1 MLFNSYVSRRN
12 YGDRIMKHINP
23 ILLTALT
30 CALLP
35 QISQAQSLAQF
46 INKTSITGDLRT
58 YYFDKLYDANNVQN
72 ASAFSIGGL
81 VNLKTAPFFSGFK
94 VGLSFYTANSL
105 GLNNLSQLSHTDPT
119 LMGYRNSIDALGQA
133 YIKYSNRWGNIK
145 VGDQLLKTPWMNP
158 SDSRMLP
165 VTYQAIYANIK
176 PINGLNIYALR
187 EFRWKSKTSANYF
200 KDNLYYAPGSGG
212 TSYGGEGGLPANS
225 GPTSGT
231 LAFGASYNT
240 NRNFNITSWYYNFY
254 QFAHLFYTNAYL
266 AIVNHTD
273 VVPIFGA
280 QYVREWGSK
289 SYLNNIAF
297 NTEAG
302 VGSNATAYGLL
313 AGVKTP
319 IGQLTIAYNI
329 LDNHSGSIGGGA
341 IISPY
346 TAGYTSDPLYTTSML
361 RGLVELG
368 PGHAWR
374 MKYTTNLIR
383 KQLLLTAAFAKYY
396 TRYYDNANDLYFDVT
411 YDPRVLKG
419 LSVRDRIEIA
429 NGGISLEPGNKPFIY
444 NRVMLQYAF

>member
-1 MLFNSYVSRRN
+1 
-12 YGDRIMKHINP
+12 MKRINP
-23 ILLTALT
+23 ILLAVSM
-30 CALLP
+30 CAFLP
-35 QISQAQSLAQF
+35 QLSHAQSFSQF

-58 YYFDKLYDANNVQN
+58 YYFDKIFGANNIPN

-94 VGLSFYTANSL
+94 LGLSFYTANSL
-105 GLNNLSQLSHTDPT
+105 GLNNLSQPSHTDPT
-119 LMGYRNSIDALGQA
+119 LMGYRNSINALGQA
-133 YIKYSNRWGNIK
+133 YMQYSSRWENLK

-176 PINGLNIYALR
+176 PINGLNIYAFR

-212 TSYGGEGGLPANS
+212 TSYGGEGGLPENS

-231 LAFGASYNT
+231 LAFGTSYNIT
-240 NRNFNITSWYYNFY
+240 RNSNITSWYYNFY

-266 AIVNHTD
+266 AIPNSTD
-273 VVPIFGA
+273 VIPIFGA
-280 QYVREWGSK
+280 QYVREWKSQ
-289 SYLNNIAF
+289 SYLNNIAL
-297 NTEAG
+297 NTEPG
-302 VGSNATAYGLL
+302 VGVNATAYGLL
-313 AGVKTP
+313 AGIKTP

-329 LDNHSGSIGGGA
+329 LDNHSGSIGGGS

-374 MKYTTNLIR
+374 IKYTTNLIR

-396 TRYYDNANDLYFDVT
+396 THYYGNANDLYFDVT
-411 YDPRVLKG
+411 YNPRVLEG

-429 NGGISLEPGNKPFIY
+429 NGGIDLEPGNKSFIY